1 MTWQPLGRF
10 LGEAE
15 GLVDACDISGMS
27 MWEMK
32 GSLLALATPKPG
44 PHLLSLMHCRQ
55 LSAFPG
61 KAQYMS
67 GLQVHTRFCCF
78 VQLRVTTWS
87 GGGKDSQ
94 GHFSLHSPTLPSLT
108 ELVGPSAEDLVGSR
122 GKMPSVSG
130 QVRCHTHAIPTLG
143 KLRPKDDC

>member
-15 GLVDACDISGMS
+15 GLMPVTSQECSCG
-27 MWEMK
+27 K
-32 GSLLALATPKPG
+32 RRGSLLALATPKPG

-67 GLQVHTRFCCF
+67 ALQVHTRFCCF

-94 GHFSLHSPTLPSLT
+94 GHFSLHSPALPSLT
-108 ELVGPSAEDLVGSR
+108 ELVGASALAHNVPGAIVWTPSST
-122 GKMPSVSG
+122 SVTPRPCSP
-130 QVRCHTHAIPTLG
+130 RFYTLN
-143 KLRPKDDC
+143 LT